1 MRRSAPAGATTAALV
16 LALAGC
22 AVDTIVPGTPKAMA
36 ELAVAPYEVHEE
48 CAQLAVGDRLD
59 YRFDA
64 KAPVTFDLYYK
75 SGTMLLSPIS
85 REHVMEASGVF
96 RAQDARRYCLRW
108 EAGQQGAILDYR
120 IRLLRA
126 ETPQ

>member
-1 MRRSAPAGATTAALV
+1 MRSVPARATTAAV
-16 LALAGC
+16 ALAMAGC
-22 AVDTIVPGTPKAMA
+22 AVDGIVPGTPKAVA
-36 ELAVAPYEVHEE
+36 ELAIAPYEVHEE

-64 KAPVTFDLYYK
+64 KAPVTFNLYYK
-75 SGTMLLSPIS
+75 SGTMFLSPIS
-85 REHVMEASGVF
+85 RDHVMEASGVF